1 LARLKIGHRA
11 AMTESKPGREAAESL
26 PHGEEELGNAVD
38 RIVGEGAPRLQ
49 RPLVDLL
56 ATGIV
61 AGLEVS
67 LGVVA
72 LLVVVHATGSQLIGG
87 LAFSFGF
94 VALLLGRSELF
105 TEGFLVPLTVVAA
118 GEARMRDVLR
128 FWVGSAV
135 GNLAGGWV
143 LMWIAMSAYPQ
154 LHGQAVQSARVFIE
168 HGMTLQALCL
178 AILAGSAITLMT
190 RMHNGTD
197 DMGVRVFASVFT
209 AFILAG
215 LGLAHSILESLLIFG
230 ALHTGHAPF
239 GYADWAGW
247 FGWTVLGN
255 MIGGIGLVT
264 MLRLVRSRQLLAA
277 HREENGSR

>member
-1 LARLKIGHRA
+1 
-11 AMTESKPGREAAESL
+11 MTESSPAREAAEDL

-38 RIVGEGAPRLQ
+38 RIVSEGSPRLQ
-49 RPLVDLL
+49 RPLLDLL
-56 ATGIV
+56 ATGLV

-72 LLVVVHATGSQLIGG
+72 LLFVVHATGSQLIGG

-128 FWVGSAV
+128 FWLGSAV
-135 GNLAGGWV
+135 GNLAGGWF
-143 LMWIAMSAYPQ
+143 LMWIAMRAYPE
-154 LHGQAVQSARVFIE
+154 LHGQAIESARVFID
-168 HGMTLQALCL
+168 HGTTLQALCL
-178 AILAGSAITLMT
+178 AVLAGSVITLMT

-239 GYADWAGW
+239 GYGDWAGW

-264 MLRLVRSRQLLAA
+264 TLRLVRSRELLAA